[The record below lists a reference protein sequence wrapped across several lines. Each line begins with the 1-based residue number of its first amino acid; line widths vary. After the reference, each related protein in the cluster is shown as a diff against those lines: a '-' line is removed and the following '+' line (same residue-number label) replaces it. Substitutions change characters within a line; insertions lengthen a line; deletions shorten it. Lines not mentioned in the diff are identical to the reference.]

1 MEGILN
7 HEVFSSNFN
16 LSILL
21 SISLIL
27 LSIIIILW
35 KKRFSSAKCTY
46 VADLR
51 DKVIVITGS
60 NKGIG
65 FETAKILS
73 KMGGHI
79 ILACRNMEKANI
91 AVKEI
96 KVLTGN
102 FNVEAMH
109 LDLSSFASI
118 EKFVQ
123 EFQVRTL
130 AFRFSLYCIFTLS
143 KQRKLPLHILINN
156 AAIVCPYR
164 TTADGFEVQFETN
177 YLGPYLLTR
186 LLLENLKE
194 TRGRIVIVSSKAHE
208 RAIVKLD
215 DLQLKSCRPFQTYS
229 NTKLYNIL
237 FSNEL
242 NRRLQG
248 SGIVVNS
255 VRPGMVLTDIA
266 KELRLWVRFCFATLV
281 ILFGRSVSEGAQT
294 LVYAAIS
301 PELEGKGGLY
311 YSDCSEVKVSKLASD
326 RELATQLWKISA
338 KMCKLPEEIVWH

>member
-123 EFQVRTL
+123 EFQ
-130 AFRFSLYCIFTLS
+130 
-143 KQRKLPLHILINN
+143 QRKLPLHILINN

>member
-7 HEVFSSNFN
+7 YEVFSSSFN

-123 EFQVRTL
+123 EFQ
-130 AFRFSLYCIFTLS
+130 
-143 KQRKLPLHILINN
+143 QRKLPLHILINN

>member
-7 HEVFSSNFN
+7 YEVFSSSFN

-35 KKRFSSAKCTY
+35 KKRFSSTKCTY

-91 AVKEI
+91 AVKAI
-96 KVLTGN
+96 KALTGN

-123 EFQVRTL
+123 EFQ
-130 AFRFSLYCIFTLS
+130 
-143 KQRKLPLHILINN
+143 QRKLPLHILINN

-186 LLLENLKE
+186 LLLEKLKE
-194 TRGRIVIVSSKAHE
+194 TRGRIVIVSSKTHE

-215 DLQLKSCRPFQTYS
+215 DLQPKSYRPFQTYS

-266 KELRLWVRFCFATLV
+266 KELRLWVRLCFATLV

-311 YSDCSEVKVSKLASD
+311 YSDCSEAKVSKLASD